1 MVTNDIASR
10 NGGGWNGII
19 VRRITG
25 STSITYQPGTIKC
38 FEAGK
43 WHHIAL
49 TVDSGGNAV
58 GYVNG
63 YPVVS
68 GTYTSVAAVG
78 SRVGTFTLACGTG
91 GSNLPKILNVRS
103 EYV

>member
-1 MVTNDIASR
+1 MEQQNCI
-10 NGGGWNGII
+10 GIT
-19 VRRITG
+19 VLLLL
-25 STSITYQPGTIKC
+25 QAGTVKC
-38 FEAGK
+38 FTVGK

-49 TVDSGGNAV
+49 TVDSDRNAV

-68 GTYTSVAAVG
+68 TTYTSDDDVG
-78 SRVGTFTLACGTG
+78 SRGGNMHFMRGTVLC
-91 GSNLPKILNVRS
+91 NLPKILNVRS

>member
-1 MVTNDIASR
+1 MHCIMIKWYTTLGLSA
-10 NGGGWNGII
+10 
-19 VRRITG
+19 
-25 STSITYQPGTIKC
+25 GTIVPVLTV
-38 FEAGK
+38 GK

-68 GTYTSVAAVG
+68 GTRIRVLPRLVREVETCTCDVG
-78 SRVGTFTLACGTG
+78 
-91 GSNLPKILNVRS
+91 
-103 EYV
+103 E

>member
-1 MVTNDIASR
+1 MAADGTARLYRD
-10 NGGGWNGII
+10 NGA
-19 VRRITG
+19 TLL
-25 STSITYQPGTIKC
+25 QAGTIKC
-38 FEAGK
+38 FTVGK

-49 TVDSGGNAV
+49 TVDSEHNAV

-68 GTYTSVAAVG
+68 TTYTSHPDVG
-78 SRVGTFTLACGTG
+78 SRSGNMHMRVGVRC
-91 GSNLPKILNVRS
+91 NLPKILNVRS